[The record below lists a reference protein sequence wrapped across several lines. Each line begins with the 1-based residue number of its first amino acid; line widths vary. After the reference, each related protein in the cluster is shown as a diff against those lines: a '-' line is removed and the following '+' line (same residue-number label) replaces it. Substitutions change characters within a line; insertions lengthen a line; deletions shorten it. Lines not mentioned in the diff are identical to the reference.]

1 MLTQLP
7 RVPSL
12 IPSSFATRAI
22 GRDVSIT
29 IFTASSLNS
38 GEKLFFG
45 RGNYFT
51 FPDIHPN
58 GWTVRKPRGT
68 PGRVRGKFSGAAG
81 GWLAEVVVCGRGG
94 RGGAGCFPGV
104 RGLAWSFGV
113 RPAAVGGRVA
123 AGCP

>member
-1 MLTQLP
+1 MPTQLP

-45 RGNYFT
+45 RGNSFT

-68 PGRVRGKFSGAAG
+68 SVTRSPPARDHAGNLSLIVGSARLGRWGPPGEGDSGD
-81 GWLAEVVVCGRGG
+81 
-94 RGGAGCFPGV
+94 
-104 RGLAWSFGV
+104 
-113 RPAAVGGRVA
+113 
-123 AGCP
+123 